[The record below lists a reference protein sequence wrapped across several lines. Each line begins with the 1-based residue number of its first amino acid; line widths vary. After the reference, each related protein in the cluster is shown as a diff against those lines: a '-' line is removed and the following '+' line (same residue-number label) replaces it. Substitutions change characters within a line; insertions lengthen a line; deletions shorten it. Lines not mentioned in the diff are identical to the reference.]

1 MQNNENYLVEMKDIV
16 KTFPGTRALDG
27 VSLYLGRGE
36 IHALVGENGAG
47 KSTLMNVLTGQYS
60 RDSGTVLL
68 EGKPVHFNSPKD
80 AVRNN
85 IILVPQEINLVS
97 EASVA
102 ENVFLGNETNKG
114 KGLIDWK
121 KTATEAERILKQL
134 NVELDVSQPVK
145 ELSAAY
151 QQLVMIARALAYD
164 PKVLI
169 LDEPTAVLTDKETEK
184 LFDAMQKLKQQG
196 TSMVFI
202 SHHLDE
208 VMTQCDRVTIMRDGT
223 LVESRDVKDITK
235 EEMINLMAGK
245 KIVTGKRVERTYSD
259 EVFLETKNLTR
270 YGEYQDINL
279 KLHKGEILCVAGLVG
294 AGRTEVFRSV
304 FGITHPD
311 EGEI

>member
-114 KGLIDWK
+114 KGN
-121 KTATEAERILKQL
+121 T
-134 NVELDVSQPVK
+134 
-145 ELSAAY
+145 
-151 QQLVMIARALAYD
+151 
-164 PKVLI
+164 
-169 LDEPTAVLTDKETEK
+169 
-184 LFDAMQKLKQQG
+184 
-196 TSMVFI
+196 
-202 SHHLDE
+202 
-208 VMTQCDRVTIMRDGT
+208 
-223 LVESRDVKDITK
+223 
-235 EEMINLMAGK
+235 
-245 KIVTGKRVERTYSD
+245 
-259 EVFLETKNLTR
+259 
-270 YGEYQDINL
+270 
-279 KLHKGEILCVAGLVG
+279 
-294 AGRTEVFRSV
+294 
-304 FGITHPD
+304 
-311 EGEI
+311 